1 MLLGV
6 VTVRGPGIG
15 ESTEVGA
22 EEVGEGGLLAAA
34 LTVVEA
40 PAVSAVVAVAVA
52 VAVAVV
58 VVSLSGAAT
67 ARLSEAFVA
76 RLRRNSH
83 ASGESS
89 AMMITV
95 MV

>member
-52 VAVAVV
+52 VAVV
-58 VVSLSGAAT
+58 VVSLSVAAT

>member
-40 PAVSAVVAVAVA
+40 PAVSAVVAGA

-58 VVSLSGAAT
+58 VVSLSVAAT